1 MNERID
7 SAAQRAW
14 QRQPSGHDN
23 VLSLPQVDARLRDQ
37 RRRTRVFLVSAAI
50 IVPTWI
56 AAFWFRPDLRP
67 VAAVGLVVAASLA
80 WLVFRGGAAR
90 SHETALPC
98 AAFQIA
104 VLTRERDFHRA
115 MPKYLIPVIVGQLAI
130 VATLLVNP
138 RFEKN
143 AFFAGSLTAFIFT
156 VGAVLLIVFRRSRR
170 MLSEIE
176 RELLATR
183 EGVEA

>member
-1 MNERID
+1 MNEPID

-14 QRQPSGHDN
+14 QGQPSGHDN
-23 VLSLPQVDARLRDQ
+23 VPSRPQVDGRLREQ

-56 AAFWFRPDLRP
+56 AALWFRPDLRP
-67 VAAVGLVVAASLA
+67 VAAVGLIVAASLA
-80 WLVFRGGAAR
+80 WLVLRRGAAPSQDR
-90 SHETALPC
+90 ALPC

-115 MPKYLIPVIVGQLAI
+115 MPKYLIPVIAGQLAI

-143 AFFAGSLTAFIFT
+143 ALFAGSLTAFIFT
-156 VGAVLLIVFRRSRR
+156 VGVVLLAVFRRSRR

-176 RELLATR
+176 RELSAMR
-183 EGVEA
+183 GVEA

>member
-1 MNERID
+1 MNEPID
-7 SAAQRAW
+7 RAAQRAW
-14 QRQPSGHDN
+14 QGQPSGHDN
-23 VLSLPQVDARLRDQ
+23 VLPQVDDRLREQ

-50 IVPTWI
+50 IVPTWL

-80 WLVFRGGAAR
+80 WLVFRRGTAR
-90 SHETALPC
+90 LEETALPC
-98 AAFQIA
+98 AEFQIA
-104 VLTRERDFHRA
+104 VVTRERDFYRA
-115 MPKYLIPVIVGQLAI
+115 LPKYLIPVIVGQLAI

-143 AFFAGSLTAFIFT
+143 ALFAGSLTAFILS
-156 VGAVLLIVFRRSRR
+156 VGAVLLFVFRRSRR

-176 RELLATR
+176 RELSALR
-183 EGVEA
+183 NGVEA